1 MKGKKLLAGLISAA
15 MVMGTM
21 ILPAF
26 ADESKTPN
34 WDANNEATVVAY
46 GLGSE
51 GNDKYFTTLKEALN
65 AVYMSTPKDVVTLE
79 CKNAADVG
87 AMTHAHVVDDLI
99 IKGNGATVSGGE
111 GDLEFDTYV
120 FSRETGN
127 LVENNSSELENDATV
142 NVTVDGLNG
151 IAAWGQR

>member
-46 GLGSE
+46 GIGSE

-79 CKNAADVG
+79 CKGDADVG
-87 AMTHAHVVDDLI
+87 AMTHAHVEDDLI
-99 IKGNGATVSGGE
+99 IKVTMQQFPAANAILSLIHICMTAQAANKSPMATT
-111 GDLEFDTYV
+111 LQRTL
-120 FSRETGN
+120 R
-127 LVENNSSELENDATV
+127 LRLTV
-142 NVTVDGLNG
+142 
-151 IAAWGQR
+151 